1 MVRKAERLF
10 QVVNLI
16 RVYQPI
22 TAKKLSEHIG
32 VSIRTIYRY
41 IDDLS
46 LGGIPIYGEAG
57 IGYSMEENFELP
69 PLNLTSTELEALTLS
84 IDLLTQSVG
93 DDLSVAAR
101 SLLAKINAV
110 LPSAIQGKN
119 EARILSLT
127 KYYSLEH
134 MLYWDRLRRAILEY
148 QAVHISYLSLSQE
161 LSEREIFPLG
171 LFYWGGKW
179 TVGAWCTLR
188 HGYRDFRVDRIQTL
202 SKSSDLHQ
210 LPSHISFTAYMQF
223 KSND

>member
-16 RVYQPI
+16 RVHQPI
-22 TAKKLSEHIG
+22 TAKKLSEHLG

-46 LGGIPIYGEAG
+46 LGGIPIYGEVG
-57 IGYSMEENFELP
+57 IGYAMGENFELP
-69 PLNLTSTELEALTLS
+69 PLNLTSIELEALTLS
-84 IDLLTQSVG
+84 IDMLTQSVG
-93 DDLSVAAR
+93 DDLSVAAK
-101 SLLAKINAV
+101 SLLAKVHAV
-110 LPSAIQGKN
+110 LPSAIQSKN
-119 EARILSLT
+119 ESSILSFA
-127 KYYSLEH
+127 KHYSLEH
-134 MLYWDRLRRAILEY
+134 MRYWDQLRRAILEH

-188 HGYRDFRVDRIQTL
+188 QSYRDFRLDRMQTL
-202 SKSSDLHQ
+202 SASFDRHQ
-210 LPSHISFTAYMQF
+210 LANPISFTAYIQSQI
-223 KSND
+223 K

>member
-1 MVRKAERLF
+1 MGRKVERLF

-16 RVYQPI
+16 RVHQPI
-22 TAKKLSEHIG
+22 TAKKLSEQLG
-32 VSIRTIYRY
+32 VSVRTIYRY

-46 LGGIPIYGEAG
+46 LSGIPIYGEAG
-57 IGYSMEENFELP
+57 IGYAMEENFELP

-84 IDLLTQSVG
+84 IDMLIQSVG

-101 SLLAKINAV
+101 SLLAKVNAV
-110 LPSAIQGKN
+110 LPSAIQRKN
-119 EARILSLT
+119 EARILSLA
-127 KYYSLEH
+127 KHYSLEH
-134 MLYWDRLRRAILEY
+134 MSYWDRLRRAILEN

-188 HGYRDFRVDRIQTL
+188 QDYRDFRIDRIQTL
-202 SKSSDLHQ
+202 SKSSDLYQ
-210 LPSHISFTAYMQF
+210 LPRDISFISYMQS
-223 KSND
+223 KTY